1 MLREITRTEWQ
12 SLPFGYLSPTQVWGY
27 INCPYCYYLERIAKV
42 PKPVSADLMIGRFAH
57 ASIAHMRAIL
67 TPPLEDGARL
77 GAEIT
82 PTFSAECVESGAAA
96 FEQVITERVDV
107 EETGEA
113 VPIEVELTK
122 KFKDIGQA
130 KDLAANLVRYS
141 LPMIAKYDREAGI
154 AAFEARV
161 RHLGKSFHG
170 YPELFAKLSA
180 EEQADAEE
188 ESEEQW
194 VDGVEPVFPFPFK
207 AILDV
212 AYLNG
217 VIKDVKTS
225 SRNGSPGNLEAL
237 QLVEYD
243 LSFWSSGERHRL
255 GWDVM
260 IKTKSPNFAVYW
272 LNGDG
277 QVTDEQY
284 EYVRWR
290 VLDAAD
296 HICAGDFPPN
306 DGSLFCKYTHG
317 LPKGERAAMEDWQ
330 VPHPAVDMGTLP
342 APEPVPA

>member
-1 MLREITRTEWQ
+1 MIDQITGRREITRTDWQ

-57 ASIAHMRAIL
+57 AAAASMRQRL
-67 TPPLEDGARL
+67 LDEPEKGGADE
-77 GAEIT
+77 AD
-82 PTFSAECVESGAAA
+82 VEAGAAA
-96 FEQVITERVDV
+96 FEEVITERVDR

-122 KFKDIGQA
+122 KFKDLGQA
-130 KDLAANLVRYS
+130 KDMAAALVRYS

-154 AAFEARV
+154 AAYEARV
-161 RHLGKSFHG
+161 RHLGQSFHG
-170 YPELFAKLSA
+170 YPELFAKLSP
-180 EEQADAEE
+180 EEQTDAEE
-188 ESEEQW
+188 ESEEQF
-194 VDGVEPVFPFPFK
+194 VGGVKPVFPFPFK

-243 LSFWSSGERHRL
+243 LSFWTAGERHRL

-260 IKTKSPNFAVYW
+260 IKTKNPNFAVYW

-306 DGSLFCKYTHG
+306 DGSLFCKYEHG
-317 LPKGERAAMEDWQ
+317 LPKGERAAMEDWS
-330 VPHPAVDMGTLP
+330 VPPVA
-342 APEPVPA
+342 VPA

>member
-1 MLREITRTEWQ
+1 MREITRTDWRA
-12 SLPFGYLSPTQVWGY
+12 LPFGYLSPTQVWGY
-27 INCPYCYYLERIAKV
+27 IQCPWCYYLERIEKV

-57 ASIAHMRAIL
+57 ASVAEMRRHL
-67 TPPLEDGARL
+67 TSDEEPGSF
-77 GAEIT
+77 AEQ
-82 PTFSAECVESGAAA
+82 AVEVGAAA
-96 FEQVITERVDV
+96 FEAVITERVDV

-122 KFKDIGQA
+122 KFKDLGQA
-130 KDLAANLVRYS
+130 KDMAAALVRYS
-141 LPMIAKYDREAGI
+141 LPMIAKYDRDAGI
-154 AAFEARV
+154 AAYEARV
-161 RHLGKSFHG
+161 RHLGPSFFG
-170 YPELFAKLSA
+170 YPELADKLGNEERLDAQEEA
-180 EEQADAEE
+180 EEQF
-188 ESEEQW
+188 
-194 VDGVEPVFPFPFK
+194 VGGVVPVFPFPFK

-243 LSFWSSGERHRL
+243 LSFWSAGERHRL

-260 IKTKSPNFAVYW
+260 IKTKNPNFAVYW

-306 DGSLFCKYTHG
+306 DGSLFCHYEHG
-317 LPKGERAAMEDWQ
+317 LPKGERAVMDDW
-330 VPHPAVDMGTLP
+330 A
-342 APEPVPA
+342 VPA

>member
-1 MLREITRTEWQ
+1 
-12 SLPFGYLSPTQVWGY
+12 VWGY
-27 INCPYCYYLERIAKV
+27 IQCPWCYYLERIEKV

-57 ASIAHMRAIL
+57 ASIADMRRAML
-67 TPPLEDGARL
+67 DNTTWTFEDG
-77 GAEIT
+77 
-82 PTFSAECVESGAAA
+82 VEVGAAA
-96 FEQVITERVDV
+96 FDQVITERVDV

-122 KFKDIGQA
+122 KFKDLGQA
-130 KDLAANLVRYS
+130 KDMAAALVRYS
-141 LPMIAKYDREAGI
+141 LPMIAKYDRDAGI
-154 AAFEARV
+154 AAYEARV
-161 RHLGKSFHG
+161 RHLGQSFKG
-170 YPELFAKLSA
+170 YPELYDKLGP
-180 EEQADAEE
+180 EEREDADEE
-188 ESEEQW
+188 AREQF
-194 VDGVEPVFPFPFK
+194 VDNIQPVFPFPFK

-212 AYLNG
+212 AYMNG

-243 LSFWSSGERHRL
+243 LSFWTAGDRHRL

-260 IKTKSPNFAVYW
+260 IKTKNPNFAVYW

-277 QVTDEQY
+277 TVTDEQY

-306 DGSLFCKYTHG
+306 DGSLFCKYEHG
-317 LPKGERAAMEDWQ
+317 LPKGERAAMEDWSI
-330 VPHPAVDMGTLP
+330 PA
-342 APEPVPA
+342 